1 MKKKFMLN
9 LQWFAEAGTV
19 INGISGY
26 YNGYTGEKTDFVPG
40 ENDLSTLDKTFT
52 DTALLDNARDKLIYT
67 QLGKK
72 LNLPANKGTS
82 MEIRRWKTLGRIGKL
97 TEGVIPS
104 GKKMSQ
110 VAITITIAQYG
121 DYVTISDML
130 SNHAIDDAKLG
141 ALKELGASAG
151 LTEDL
156 LTRNVLLGGT
166 QILFADAIN
175 RSTGAY
181 DSTPATEAALQTKLA
196 TLNCNLT
203 SNVLMKARTQIFK
216 SAKSLKYSGND
227 YLAVVH
233 PDTVEDL
240 RRDDDW
246 IEAHKYA
253 APEEIYS
260 GEVGRLHGIRFLESN
275 LAPVIKKSGQTYAT
289 YKTMIF
295 AEEAFAVL
303 DIEGG
308 NMETIIKTKE
318 EIGGPLNQFGTV
330 GVKFQFGARILYQ
343 ERILTIWHGS
353 SYSATE
359 DQNIDEGDY
368 TAA

>member
-1 MKKKFMLN
+1 MKELILN

-19 INGISGY
+19 VNAMDAY
-26 YNGYTGEKTDFVPG
+26 TNAYTGDKTPFTPG
-40 ENDLSTLDKTFT
+40 EMDLSTLNKTFT
-52 DTALLDNARDKLIYT
+52 DTALLDNARDKLIFT

-72 LNLPANKGTS
+72 LSLPANRGTS
-82 MEIRRWKTLGRIGKL
+82 MEIRRWKTLGRISQL
-97 TEGVIPS
+97 QEAVIPA
-104 GKKMSQ
+104 GKKLSQ
-110 VAITITIAQYG
+110 VAITVTIAQYG
-121 DYVTISDML
+121 DYVAISDMM

-141 ALKELGASAG
+141 AIEELGAAAG
-151 LTEDL
+151 LTNDL

-166 QILFADAIN
+166 QILFADALN
-175 RSTGAY
+175 KSTGAY
-181 DSTPATEAALQTKLA
+181 VSTPSTEAALQTALGSYDV
-196 TLNCNLT
+196 NLT

-240 RRDDDW
+240 RRDHDW

-253 APEEIYS
+253 APEEIFS

-275 LAPVIKKSGQTYAT
+275 LAPVIKTAGQSYAT

-295 AEEAFAVL
+295 AKDAFAVL

-308 NMETIIKTKE
+308 NMETIIKSKE
-318 EIGGPLNQFGTV
+318 EIGGPLNQFGTC
-330 GVKFQFGARILYQ
+330 GVKFEMGARILYQ
-343 ERILTIWHGS
+343 ERMLTIWHGS

-359 DQNIDEGDY
+359 EQNITE
-368 TAA
+368 AA

>member
-1 MKKKFMLN
+1 MKKLILN
-9 LQWFAEAGTV
+9 LQWFAEAGSVVNAMDAYTDA
-19 INGISGY
+19 
-26 YNGYTGEKTDFVPG
+26 YNGTKTPFVPG
-40 ENDLSTLDKTFT
+40 ETDLSTLNRTFA
-52 DTALLDNARDKLIYT
+52 DTALLDNARDQLIYT

-72 LNLPANKGTS
+72 LSLPANKGTS
-82 MEIRRWKTLGRIGKL
+82 MELRRWKTLGRIGKL

-121 DYVTISDML
+121 DYVAISDMME
-130 SNHAIDDAKLG
+130 NHAIDDAKLG
-141 ALKELGASAG
+141 ALEELGASAG
-151 LTEDL
+151 LTVDL

-175 RSTGAY
+175 KTTGAFVE
-181 DSTPATEAALQTKLA
+181 TPATEAGLQTDLA
-196 TLNCNLT
+196 TYNCNLT
-203 SNVLMKARTQIFK
+203 SNMLSKARTQIFK

-246 IEAHKYA
+246 IEAHKYS
-253 APEEIYS
+253 APEEIFS

-275 LAPVIKKSGQTYAT
+275 LAPVIKKEGQTYAT

-295 AEEAFAVL
+295 AKDAFAVL

-308 NMETIIKTKE
+308 GMETIIKTPKE
-318 EIGGPLNQFGTV
+318 VGGPLNQFGTV

-343 ERILTIWHGS
+343 ERMLTIWHGS

>member
-1 MKKKFMLN
+1 MKELILN

-19 INGISGY
+19 VNAMDAY
-26 YNGYTGEKTDFVPG
+26 TNAYTGEKTSFTPG
-40 ENDLSTLDKTFT
+40 EMDLSTLNKTFT
-52 DTALLDNARDKLIYT
+52 DTALLDNARDKLIFT

-72 LNLPANKGTS
+72 LSLPANRGTS
-82 MEIRRWKTLGRIGKL
+82 MEIRRWKTLGRISQL
-97 TEGVIPS
+97 QEAVIPA
-104 GKKMSQ
+104 GKKLSQ
-110 VAITITIAQYG
+110 VAITVTIAQYG
-121 DYVTISDML
+121 DYVAISDMM

-141 ALKELGASAG
+141 AIEELGAAAG
-151 LTEDL
+151 LTNDL

-166 QILFADAIN
+166 QILFADALN
-175 RSTGAY
+175 KSTGAY
-181 DSTPATEAALQTKLA
+181 VSTPSTEAALQTALGSYDV
-196 TLNCNLT
+196 NLT

-240 RRDDDW
+240 RRDHDW

-253 APEEIYS
+253 APEEIFS

-275 LAPVIKKSGQTYAT
+275 LAPVIKTAGQSYAT

-295 AEEAFAVL
+295 AKDAFAVL

-308 NMETIIKTKE
+308 NMETIIKSKE
-318 EIGGPLNQFGTV
+318 EIGGPLNQFGTC
-330 GVKFQFGARILYQ
+330 GVKFEMGARILYQ
-343 ERILTIWHGS
+343 ERMLTIWHGS

-359 DQNIDEGDY
+359 EQNITE
-368 TAA
+368 AA

>member
-1 MKKKFMLN
+1 MKDWIIN
-9 LQWFAEAGTV
+9 LQRFAEAGTLV
-19 INGISGY
+19 NAMP
-26 YNGYTGEKTDFVPG
+26 GYTNAYTGAVTPFTPG
-40 ENDLSTLDKTFT
+40 VDDLSTLSKTFS
-52 DTALLDNARDKLIYT
+52 DTALLDNARDKLIFT

-72 LNLPANKGTS
+72 LSLPANKGTS
-82 MEIRRWKTLGRIGKL
+82 IELRRWKTLGRISRL
-97 TEGVIPS
+97 TEAVIPT
-104 GKKMSQ
+104 GKKLSQ

-121 DYVTISDML
+121 DYVAISDMM

-141 ALKELGASAG
+141 ALEELGASAG
-151 LTEDL
+151 LTNDL

-166 QILFADAIN
+166 QVLFADSIN
-175 RSTGAY
+175 KSTGAY
-181 DSTPATEAALQTKLA
+181 VQTVSTEAGLQTDLA
-196 TLNCNLT
+196 TYNVNLT

-216 SAKSLKYSGND
+216 SAKGMKYTGSD

-233 PDTVEDL
+233 PDVVEDL
-240 RRDDDW
+240 RRDPDW

-253 APEEIYS
+253 APEEIFS

-289 YKTMIF
+289 YKTLIF
-295 AEEAFAVL
+295 AKEAFAVL

-308 NMETIIKTKE
+308 GMETIIKTKE

-330 GVKFQFGARILYQ
+330 GVKFEMGARILYQ
-343 ERILTIWHGS
+343 ERMITVWHGS

-359 DQNIDEGDY
+359 EQNIDEGEY

>member
-1 MKKKFMLN
+1 MKEFILN

-19 INGISGY
+19 VNAMGAY
-26 YNGYTGEKTDFVPG
+26 TNAYTGETTPFTPG
-40 ENDLSTLDKTFT
+40 EMDLSTLNKTFT

-72 LNLPANKGTS
+72 LSLPANRGTS
-82 MEIRRWKTLGRIGKL
+82 MEIRRWKTLGRISQL
-97 TEGVIPS
+97 QEAVIPA
-104 GKKMSQ
+104 GKKLSQ
-110 VAITITIAQYG
+110 VAITVTIAQYG
-121 DYVTISDML
+121 DYVAISDMM

-141 ALKELGASAG
+141 AIEELGAAGG
-151 LTEDL
+151 LTNDL

-166 QILFADAIN
+166 QILFADALN
-175 RSTGAY
+175 KSTGAY
-181 DSTPATEAALQTKLA
+181 VSTPATEAALQTALA
-196 TLNCNLT
+196 TYDVNLT

-240 RRDDDW
+240 RRDKDW

-253 APEEIYS
+253 APEEIFS

-275 LAPVIKKSGQTYAT
+275 LAPVIKTTGQTYAT

-295 AEEAFAVL
+295 AKDAFAVL

-308 NMETIIKTKE
+308 NMETIIKSKE

-330 GVKFQFGARILYQ
+330 GVKFEMGARILYQ
-343 ERILTIWHGS
+343 ERMLTIWHGS

-359 DQNIDEGDY
+359 EQNITE
-368 TAA
+368 AAA

>member
-1 MKKKFMLN
+1 MKKWIFD
-9 LQWFAEAGTV
+9 LQLFAEAGTLV
-19 INGISGY
+19 NATGNY
-26 YNGYTGEKTDFVPG
+26 VNAYTGETQAFDSDY
-40 ENDLSTLDKTFT
+40 DLSTLNKVFT
-52 DTALLDNARDKLIYT
+52 DTALLDNARDKLIFA

-72 LNLPANKGTS
+72 LNLPAGKGTS
-82 MEIRRWKTLGRIGKL
+82 MEIRRFKTLGRITKL
-97 TEGVIPS
+97 TEGVIPA

-110 VAITITIAQYG
+110 VAITVTIAQYG

-130 SNHAIDDAKLG
+130 SNHAIDDVKLA
-141 ALKELGASAG
+141 ALEELGASAG
-151 LTEDL
+151 LTNDL
-156 LTRNVLLGGT
+156 LVRNTLIGGT
-166 QILFADAIN
+166 QILYADATN
-175 RSTGAY
+175 KTTGAY
-181 DSTPATEAALQTKLA
+181 DSTPSTEAQLQTKLA

-203 SNVLMKARTQIFK
+203 SDVLLKARTQIYK
-216 SAKSLKYSGND
+216 SAKGLKYTGEY

-233 PDTVEDL
+233 PDVVEDL
-240 RRDDDW
+240 RRDKDW

-253 APEEIYS
+253 APEEIFT

-295 AEEAFAVL
+295 AKDAFAVL

-308 NMETIIKTKE
+308 GMETIIKSKE

-330 GVKFQFGARILYQ
+330 GVKTSFGCRILYQ
-343 ERILTIWHGS
+343 ERILTVWHGS

-359 DQNIDEGDY
+359 EQNIDEGDY

>member
-1 MKKKFMLN
+1 MEWILN
-9 LQWFAEAGTV
+9 LQRFAEAGTLV
-19 INGISGY
+19 NAMP
-26 YNGYTGEKTDFVPG
+26 GYTNAYTGAVESFVPG
-40 ENDLSTLDKTFT
+40 VTDLSTLNKTFT
-52 DTALLDNARDKLIYT
+52 DTALLDNARDKLIFT

-72 LNLPANKGTS
+72 LSLPANKGTS
-82 MEIRRWKTLGRIGKL
+82 MELRRWKTLGRIRKL
-97 TEGVIPS
+97 QEAVIPT
-104 GKKMSQ
+104 GKKLSQ

-121 DYVTISDML
+121 DYVAISDML

-141 ALKELGASAG
+141 AIEELGASAG
-151 LTEDL
+151 LTNDL

-166 QILFADAIN
+166 QVLFADAMN
-175 RSTGAY
+175 GTTY
-181 DSTPATEAALQTKLA
+181 VSTPATEAALQTALA
-196 TLNCNLT
+196 SYTVNLT

-216 SAKSLKYSGND
+216 SAKGMKYTGSD

-233 PDTVEDL
+233 PDVVEDL
-240 RRDDDW
+240 RRDPDW

-253 APEEIYS
+253 APEEIFS

-289 YKTMIF
+289 FKTMIF
-295 AEEAFAVL
+295 AKDAFATL

-308 NMETIIKTKE
+308 GMETIIKTKE
-318 EIGGPLNQFGTV
+318 EIGGPINQFGTV
-330 GVKFQFGARILYQ
+330 GVKFEMGARILYQ
-343 ERILTIWHGS
+343 ERMITVWHGS

-359 DQNIDEGDY
+359 AQNIDEGDV

>member
-1 MKKKFMLN
+1 MDKFILN

-19 INGISGY
+19 VNALSAY
-26 YNGYTGEKTDFVPG
+26 TNAYTGETTPFTPG
-40 ENDLSTLDKTFT
+40 EMDLSTLNKTFT
-52 DTALLDNARDKLIYT
+52 DTALLDNARDKLIFT

-72 LNLPANKGTS
+72 LSLPANRGTS
-82 MEIRRWKTLGRIGKL
+82 MEIRRWKTLGRISQL
-97 TEGVIPS
+97 QEAVIPA
-104 GKKMSQ
+104 GKKLSQ
-110 VAITITIAQYG
+110 VAITVTIAQYG
-121 DYVTISDML
+121 DYVAISDMM

-141 ALKELGASAG
+141 AIEELGASAG
-151 LTEDL
+151 LTNDL

-166 QILFADAIN
+166 QILFADALN
-175 RSTGAY
+175 KSTGAY
-181 DSTPATEAALQTKLA
+181 VSTPSTEAGLQTALA
-196 TLNCNLT
+196 DYNVNLT

-240 RRDDDW
+240 RRDKDW

-253 APEEIYS
+253 APEEIFS

-275 LAPVIKKSGQTYAT
+275 LAPVIKTAGQTYAT

-295 AEEAFAVL
+295 AKDAFAVL

-308 NMETIIKTKE
+308 GMETIIKSKE
-318 EIGGPLNQFGTV
+318 EIGGPLNQFGTC
-330 GVKFQFGARILYQ
+330 GVKFSFGARILYQ
-343 ERILTIWHGS
+343 ERMLTVWHGS

-359 DQNIDEGDY
+359 DQNITE
-368 TAA
+368 AA

>member
-1 MKKKFMLN
+1 MDKFILN

-19 INGISGY
+19 VNALAAY
-26 YNGYTGEKTDFVPG
+26 TNAYTGETTPFTPG
-40 ENDLSTLDKTFT
+40 EMDLSTLNKTFT
-52 DTALLDNARDKLIYT
+52 DTALLDNARDKLIFT

-72 LNLPANKGTS
+72 LSLPANRGTS
-82 MEIRRWKTLGRIGKL
+82 MEIRRWKTLGRISQL
-97 TEGVIPS
+97 QEAVIPA
-104 GKKMSQ
+104 GKKLSQ
-110 VAITITIAQYG
+110 VAITVTIAQYG
-121 DYVTISDML
+121 DYVAISDMM

-141 ALKELGASAG
+141 AIEELGAAAG
-151 LTEDL
+151 LTNDL

-166 QILFADAIN
+166 QILFADALN
-175 RSTGAY
+175 KSTGAY
-181 DSTPATEAALQTKLA
+181 VSTPSTEAALQTALGSYDV
-196 TLNCNLT
+196 NLT

-240 RRDDDW
+240 RRDSDW

-253 APEEIYS
+253 APEEIFS

-275 LAPVIKKSGQTYAT
+275 LAPVIKTAGQTYAT

-295 AEEAFAVL
+295 AKDAFAVL

-308 NMETIIKTKE
+308 NMETIIKSKE
-318 EIGGPLNQFGTV
+318 EIGGPLNQFGTC
-330 GVKFQFGARILYQ
+330 GVKFEMGARILYQ
-343 ERILTIWHGS
+343 ERMLTVWHGS

-359 DQNIDEGDY
+359 DQNITE
-368 TAA
+368 AA

>member
-1 MKKKFMLN
+1 MKKLILN
-9 LQWFAEAGTV
+9 LQWFAEAGSVVNAMDAYTDA
-19 INGISGY
+19 
-26 YNGYTGEKTDFVPG
+26 YNGTKTPFTPG
-40 ENDLSTLDKTFT
+40 ETDLSTLDRTFA

-72 LNLPANKGTS
+72 LSLPANKGTS
-82 MEIRRWKTLGRIGKL
+82 MELRRWKTLGRIGKL
-97 TEGVIPS
+97 TEAVIPN

-121 DYVTISDML
+121 DYVAISDMME
-130 SNHAIDDAKLG
+130 NHAIDDAKLG
-141 ALKELGASAG
+141 ALEELGASSG

-175 RSTGAY
+175 KTTGAY
-181 DSTPATEAALQTKLA
+181 YETPATESGLQTDLA
-196 TLNCNLT
+196 TYNCNLT

-246 IEAHKYA
+246 IGAHKYA
-253 APEEIYS
+253 APEEIFS

-295 AEEAFAVL
+295 AKDAFAVL

-308 NMETIIKTKE
+308 GMETIIKTPKE
-318 EIGGPLNQFGTV
+318 VGGPLDQFGTV

-343 ERILTIWHGS
+343 ERMLTIWHGS

-359 DQNIDEGDY
+359 DQNIDEGEY

>member
-1 MKKKFMLN
+1 MKEFIMN

-19 INGISGY
+19 VNAMDAY
-26 YNGYTGEKTDFVPG
+26 TNAYTGAKTPFTPG
-40 ENDLSTLDKTFT
+40 EMDLSTLNKTFT
-52 DTALLDNARDKLIYT
+52 DTALLDNARDKLIFT

-72 LNLPANKGTS
+72 LSLPANRGTS
-82 MEIRRWKTLGRIGKL
+82 MEIRRWKTLGRISQL
-97 TEGVIPS
+97 QEAVIPA
-104 GKKMSQ
+104 GKKLSQ
-110 VAITITIAQYG
+110 VAITVTIAQYG
-121 DYVTISDML
+121 DYVAISDMM

-141 ALKELGASAG
+141 AIEELGAAAG
-151 LTEDL
+151 LTNDL

-166 QILFADAIN
+166 QILFADALN
-175 RSTGAY
+175 KSTGAY
-181 DSTPATEAALQTKLA
+181 VSTPSTEAALQTALGSYDV
-196 TLNCNLT
+196 NLT

-240 RRDDDW
+240 RRDKDW

-253 APEEIYS
+253 APEEIFS

-275 LAPVIKKSGQTYAT
+275 LAPVIKTSGQTYAT

-295 AEEAFAVL
+295 AKDAFAVL

-308 NMETIIKTKE
+308 NMETIIKSKE
-318 EIGGPLNQFGTV
+318 EIGGPLNQFGTC
-330 GVKFQFGARILYQ
+330 GVKFEMGARILYQ
-343 ERILTIWHGS
+343 ERMLTVWHGS

-359 DQNIDEGDY
+359 DQNITE
-368 TAA
+368 AA